1 MRLGSYTDRP
11 ITYDFKILNGS
22 TVVRLSNHSKRL
34 IFIITLHN
42 NRERKYINIYITMS
56 FPLKLFLRD
65 IRKRRITQ
73 RRTEY
78 DQISRSTSFFPDYHG
93 IIDEYIYIYI
103 EIEEY
108 SVDMWWITGITWT
121 RPNRVKHMST
131 RGGGGRHDVL
141 PYYSRRSHVIRTI
154 KNTRVTLSHDVVY
167 YYNTRLLLFKRT
179 KSSRSHGLT

>member
-11 ITYDFKILNGS
+11 ITYDFKISNGS
-22 TVVRLSNHSKRL
+22 IVVRLSNHSKRL

-93 IIDEYIYIYI
+93 IIDEYIYISKSKNI
-103 EIEEY
+103 P
-108 SVDMWWITGITWT
+108 WICDESLESLELGRTEWNTCQQE
-121 RPNRVKHMST
+121 
-131 RGGGGRHDVL
+131 GGEDVTM
-141 PYYSRRSHVIRTI
+141 YYLILSRRSHVIRTI

>member
-11 ITYDFKILNGS
+11 ITYDFKISNGS
-22 TVVRLSNHSKRL
+22 IVVRLSNHSKRL

-93 IIDEYIYIYI
+93 IIDEYIYISKSKNI
-103 EIEEY
+103 P
-108 SVDMWWITGITWT
+108 WICDESLESLELGRTEWNTCQQE
-121 RPNRVKHMST
+121 
-131 RGGGGRHDVL
+131 GGRTSRCITLLFSTQPRYPDDKKYTCHTE
-141 PYYSRRSHVIRTI
+141 SRRSI
-154 KNTRVTLSHDVVY
+154 
-167 YYNTRLLLFKRT
+167 LL
-179 KSSRSHGLT
+179 

>member
-11 ITYDFKILNGS
+11 ITYDFKISNGS
-22 TVVRLSNHSKRL
+22 IVVRLSNHSKRL

-93 IIDEYIYIYI
+93 IIDEYIYIY
-103 EIEEY
+103 
-108 SVDMWWITGITWT
+108 
-121 RPNRVKHMST
+121 RNRRIF
-131 RGGGGRHDVL
+131 RGYVMNHWNHLNSAEPSETHVNKRGGGRHDVL

-179 KSSRSHGLT
+179 KSSRSHGHT